1 MHNQSYPSYLE
12 FHRNE
17 ALAAS
22 LRSERDARLASFN
35 NLKDEFMRSKRVMV
49 ETICRSKVK
58 SKDHFL
64 EHRDLH
70 NLAKGFYS
78 NTTSLSL
85 RHIYTGSP
93 GINCE
98 EGSEE
103 VKEPETILV
112 MENVATRRKWAI
124 PDDDSSFLLRAQP
137 VQLNVVGIH
146 RDQRSNSLSYKK
158 YAAYFDEP
166 LAHVESNEF
175 RGAKLRRK
183 CYLRYY
189 PNDRTAAI
197 NVMKNDHKLDSNL
210 GRLIEVETSGSLKQ
224 IKEFDRYLCNKST
237 REGSERAGGALSN
250 SILASTVMDSND
262 FNSVPRSG
270 KAQDFVYRVSLF
282 EEPEV
287 ELSGKKFIIEDA
299 ASVGVH
305 RSDASALE
313 ISDAALS
320 TSLLLGQK
328 YDKRNKKQFH
338 VKCDDLQIPVIFLK
352 FGDRSVDPG
361 SPLSASSQ
369 RKYQDGGFRQYR
381 VSFVR
386 AALLVASAR
395 KEAQLQVRM
404 TVDL

>member
-1 MHNQSYPSYLE
+1 M
-12 FHRNE
+12 
-17 ALAAS
+17 
-22 LRSERDARLASFN
+22 
-35 NLKDEFMRSKRVMV
+35 
-49 ETICRSKVK
+49 
-58 SKDHFL
+58 
-64 EHRDLH
+64 
-70 NLAKGFYS
+70 
-78 NTTSLSL
+78 
-85 RHIYTGSP
+85 
-93 GINCE
+93 
-98 EGSEE
+98 
-103 VKEPETILV
+103 
-112 MENVATRRKWAI
+112 
-124 PDDDSSFLLRAQP
+124 
-137 VQLNVVGIH
+137 
-146 RDQRSNSLSYKK
+146 
-158 YAAYFDEP
+158 
-166 LAHVESNEF
+166 
-175 RGAKLRRK
+175 
-183 CYLRYY
+183 
-189 PNDRTAAI
+189 
-197 NVMKNDHKLDSNL
+197 
-210 GRLIEVETSGSLKQ
+210 
-224 IKEFDRYLCNKST
+224 CNKST

-250 SILASTVMDSND
+250 SILGASTAMDSND

-270 KAQDFVYRVSLF
+270 TEQDFVYHVSLF
-282 EEPEV
+282 EKPEV

-305 RSDASALE
+305 RSDASSLE

-369 RKYQDGGFRQYR
+369 RKHQDGGFRQYR

>member
-1 MHNQSYPSYLE
+1 
-12 FHRNE
+12 
-17 ALAAS
+17 
-22 LRSERDARLASFN
+22 
-35 NLKDEFMRSKRVMV
+35 
-49 ETICRSKVK
+49 
-58 SKDHFL
+58 
-64 EHRDLH
+64 
-70 NLAKGFYS
+70 
-78 NTTSLSL
+78 
-85 RHIYTGSP
+85 
-93 GINCE
+93 
-98 EGSEE
+98 
-103 VKEPETILV
+103 
-112 MENVATRRKWAI
+112 
-124 PDDDSSFLLRAQP
+124 
-137 VQLNVVGIH
+137 
-146 RDQRSNSLSYKK
+146 
-158 YAAYFDEP
+158 
-166 LAHVESNEF
+166 
-175 RGAKLRRK
+175 
-183 CYLRYY
+183 
-189 PNDRTAAI
+189 
-197 NVMKNDHKLDSNL
+197 
-210 GRLIEVETSGSLKQ
+210 
-224 IKEFDRYLCNKST
+224 
-237 REGSERAGGALSN
+237 
-250 SILASTVMDSND
+250 MDSND

-305 RSDASALE
+305 RSDASSLE

-369 RKYQDGGFRQYR
+369 RKHQDGGFRQYR